1 MRHGMWMGTR
11 GYEMWVPVPAV
22 GPSYAHVGWS
32 AASQHLNGGMTL
44 RQSKSSHGTWQLTW
58 PVGTSWDDIM
68 PVRDMA
74 DGVYDSKNGVNLV
87 YWLDPT
93 SMARNVLPQ
102 GWATPHVAA
111 EDGMPLLL
119 DERPG
124 TRVELP
130 SPLRLP
136 ARTALYPVS
145 AKAAQRLY
153 IPIPPGHT
161 FRFGWVGDTASAGQ
175 VQVADVDAAG
185 ATTSNVATPDPVDFG
200 ATGYWTNL
208 ELPRAGSRIGVE
220 LSVLGTAALNVRA
233 MLATVLP
240 TGTQPRQGLV
250 WRGGMGHS
258 GCQFVDKVGLTPQ
271 SVPLDQTGA
280 AVTLNETGA
289 YL

>member
-11 GYEMWVPVPAV
+11 GYELFVPVPAIGPAYSQV
-22 GPSYAHVGWS
+22 GYQSQT
-32 AASQHLNGGMTL
+32 QHLNGGTTL
-44 RQSKSSHGTWQLTW
+44 RTSKSAHGMWALTW
-58 PVGTSWDDIM
+58 PNGTSWDDIM

-74 DGVYDSKNGVNLV
+74 DGVYDSANGVNLV

-93 SMARNVLPQ
+93 AMARNVLPQ
-102 GWATPHVAA
+102 GWATPHLAA

-119 DERPG
+119 DVVPG
-124 TRVELP
+124 TRVEAP
-130 SPLRLP
+130 SPYRLP
-136 ARTALYPVS
+136 ARTALYPAS
-145 AKAAQRLY
+145 TKQQQKLY

-175 VQVADVDAAG
+175 VQVADVDTSG
-185 ATTSNVATPDPVDFG
+185 ATTSNVLTPDPVDFG
-200 ATGYWTNL
+200 ATGFWTNV
-208 ELPRAGSRIGVE
+208 ELPGGGSRIGVE
-220 LSVLGTAALNVRA
+220 LSVAGTAALNIRA

-240 TGTQPRQGLV
+240 TGQQPRQGTP

-258 GCQFVDKVGLTPQ
+258 GCQFLDKVGLTPQ

-280 AVTLNETGA
+280 STTLVETGA